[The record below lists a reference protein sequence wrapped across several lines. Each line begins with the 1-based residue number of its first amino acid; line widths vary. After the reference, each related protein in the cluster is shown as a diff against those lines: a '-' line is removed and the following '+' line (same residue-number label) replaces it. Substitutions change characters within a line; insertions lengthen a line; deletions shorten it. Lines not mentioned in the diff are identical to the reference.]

1 MKKISFLFL
10 FATLT
15 LFVKAEEGML
25 IPTLLNAFE
34 SDMQAMGMEISAQD
48 IYDANNASIK
58 DAIFHFGGGCTSSTI
73 SNKGLLLTNHHCG
86 YSQIYSH
93 TTVENNI
100 ANNGYWAKDLSEEL
114 KNDGL
119 TATRMVK
126 IQDVTDAVLAG
137 TIGLSEADAAQK
149 IRVNIARIKAEELDG
164 TFYEADIKAFN
175 FGNSYFL
182 LVKETFRDV
191 RLVGTPPKSVGKF
204 GGDLD
209 NWVWPRHTGDFAIFR
224 IYADKNNQP
233 ADYNA
238 NNQPYTPIHYLPVA
252 NRDRVKDDFTM
263 VFGFPGATEQHTI
276 STELDYIINKL
287 RPEQIK
293 MRDLSLSVIN
303 AAMKKSLATEIMYA
317 SKQSRIANAW
327 KKWIGQI
334 DGLKRGDA
342 VTKKVTKEDA
352 YSDLANTK
360 NAWKSEY
367 GSVVKELRDL
377 SSKYNDADFAYNMY
391 IEYGYAGAELFDRAR
406 KISNLVSLYNKTEA
420 LAKDEQSEFEEALE
434 AEKQSAKAFFEK
446 YDAAI
451 DQEVFFLQSE
461 YYKKVL
467 NDKYLPASLKTMNL
481 DKLTTAIYK
490 KSFLTDADRYLKVL
504 NNFSKFAKKKKQK
517 DPGYKLFEEMRDVI
531 NNEMLLDLRNYY
543 TAKDM
548 LMKTFVK
555 GKLEMYPDAKHWAD
569 ANSTLRLSYGKLEGS
584 IPRDGMEY
592 THFTTMNG
600 VIEKYNT
607 GEEDYE
613 LLPRMLELYKEKNYG
628 DYAQDGELWVCFTS
642 SNHTTGGNSGSPVI
656 NGKGELVGLN
666 FDRSWESTMSDY
678 MFDSSRCRNISVD
691 IRYVLWM
698 IDIYGEAPHIV
709 KEMTIVK

>member
-137 TIGLSEADAAQK
+137 TLGLSEADAAQK

-238 NNQPYTPIHYLPVA
+238 NNQPYT
-252 NRDRVKDDFTM
+252 
-263 VFGFPGATEQHTI
+263 
-276 STELDYIINKL
+276 
-287 RPEQIK
+287 
-293 MRDLSLSVIN
+293 
-303 AAMKKSLATEIMYA
+303 
-317 SKQSRIANAW
+317 
-327 KKWIGQI
+327 
-334 DGLKRGDA
+334 
-342 VTKKVTKEDA
+342 
-352 YSDLANTK
+352 
-360 NAWKSEY
+360 
-367 GSVVKELRDL
+367 
-377 SSKYNDADFAYNMY
+377 
-391 IEYGYAGAELFDRAR
+391 
-406 KISNLVSLYNKTEA
+406 
-420 LAKDEQSEFEEALE
+420 
-434 AEKQSAKAFFEK
+434 
-446 YDAAI
+446 
-451 DQEVFFLQSE
+451 
-461 YYKKVL
+461 
-467 NDKYLPASLKTMNL
+467 
-481 DKLTTAIYK
+481 
-490 KSFLTDADRYLKVL
+490 
-504 NNFSKFAKKKKQK
+504 
-517 DPGYKLFEEMRDVI
+517 
-531 NNEMLLDLRNYY
+531 
-543 TAKDM
+543 
-548 LMKTFVK
+548 
-555 GKLEMYPDAKHWAD
+555 
-569 ANSTLRLSYGKLEGS
+569 
-584 IPRDGMEY
+584 
-592 THFTTMNG
+592 
-600 VIEKYNT
+600 
-607 GEEDYE
+607 
-613 LLPRMLELYKEKNYG
+613 
-628 DYAQDGELWVCFTS
+628 
-642 SNHTTGGNSGSPVI
+642 
-656 NGKGELVGLN
+656 
-666 FDRSWESTMSDY
+666 
-678 MFDSSRCRNISVD
+678 
-691 IRYVLWM
+691 
-698 IDIYGEAPHIV
+698 
-709 KEMTIVK
+709 